1 MTTLFGILE
10 TGSRALFAQQTG
22 LAVTGNNIANVNTP
36 GYSRQRANL
45 VTMPEID
52 IPPVPLGQGVRVA
65 SIERYRSVFL
75 DRQIRNESSYL
86 GFYESMVDI
95 FGQMQ
100 MVFSDP
106 VTAPA
111 SQVGETAEAGLNTS
125 LIRFFESF
133 QELSLEPES
142 TAVRAAVRE
151 TAITLSSTFNQMDR
165 QLSDLRADL
174 NRQLE
179 SSVNE
184 INALLDSI
192 LEVNMQI
199 SRLELEPSANA
210 NNLRDQ
216 RDLLITQLS
225 RLVPVTATEQANGAV
240 NVSIF
245 GINAV
250 QMQSVNHLL
259 AQPRGND
266 PAGTVDI
273 LFESGG
279 GQVLNNQIRSGELGA
294 LLQARE
300 QVIPQFQ
307 DALDELAR
315 TLIEQVN
322 AIHSGSAGLKGFE
335 ELTGTLSVSDPATL
349 LESAGLEYD
358 VQAGS
363 FDIVVRDANGDVVNT
378 YTIAVD
384 PATDDLNALAAAID
398 AADGVVGGGDLVA
411 SVNASNQLVIGA
423 GANLSFTFRGD
434 SSGVVAA
441 LGLNTFFS
449 GTDARSISLSQLIQ
463 DDPAYIAAS
472 ADGTPG
478 NNESALLIAQLRD
491 AQILSGGTADF
502 NEFYQGMVASLGT
515 QARRMIQLEA
525 NTSLLVDSLE
535 IRQEEIAGVSLDEET
550 VKMLE
555 FQRAFTAASRFITSV
570 DEMIQTV
577 VERMGIVGR

>member
-100 MVFSDP
+100 TVFSDP
-106 VTAPA
+106 ITAPA

-259 AQPRGND
+259 AQPRGDD

-273 LFESGG
+273 LFENGG

-363 FDIVVRDANGDVVNT
+363 FDLVVRDANGDVVNT

-423 GANLSFTFRGD
+423 GANLSFTFQGD

-449 GTDARSISLSQLIQ
+449 GTDARTIALSQLIQ

-570 DEMIQTV
+570 DEMIETV